1 MYVWTTE
8 AALVFIFFAKVLHFK
23 QSTKLLQYY
32 LFYLSFA
39 LGKLSLLSVVH
50 KEKGLQFLEASMP
63 KTIVLSLP
71 SNFFKFS

>member
-1 MYVWTTE
+1 MFVWATE

-39 LGKLSLLSVVH
+39 LGKL
-50 KEKGLQFLEASMP
+50 
-63 KTIVLSLP
+63 
-71 SNFFKFS
+71 

>member
-1 MYVWTTE
+1 MYVWATE

-39 LGKLSLLSVVH
+39 LAKL
-50 KEKGLQFLEASMP
+50 
-63 KTIVLSLP
+63 
-71 SNFFKFS
+71 